1 MRPQQQPG
9 LRDRLRF
16 HNWPIATKLLAASLG
31 LAIIP
36 LLIAIAITGSVSS
49 DALTRQTRISLS
61 RLSYSVAQRITQALT
76 DKQGLLQVAAGDP
89 TVAELLTAPS
99 PEARATLQGDGQ
111 QAIQNLLSAS
121 SAIDVVGLY
130 NATGMA
136 MAHSDPG
143 LVGRDF
149 STRDFVKAGL
159 AGEAYT
165 SPYRVDAASDTP
177 GLNLSAPVLKGDQV
191 VGAIAVRVKG
201 SFIIGMLEDA
211 LSAAGQDIAESERTA
226 VQAYLVNPQGIVVG
240 QSTDAGWLYH
250 TLVNADTPEL
260 RDQIATLRP
269 LGLACPDGATQC
281 EANQKV
287 PRAPEPIPAA
297 HPLGETLLQGLRAD
311 EGGSY
316 RYCRP
321 TNPAAAASDCSGNW
335 HIVGFSPVRVL
346 SGSQTAAGANLLM
359 AVVDIPED
367 VFLQS
372 VSRQRALGLGI
383 TAVIALLALL
393 ASLLLAAAL
402 AKPISRLATIS
413 QEIEADKPF
422 QPEQLADLAS
432 HKDEVGH
439 LARVYTNMVVALR
452 ARMAELRTIHE
463 IGRTM
468 NTSVQLPETL
478 DYVATAIRQVI
489 NYDAVEICLYEQ
501 NLTQMVVHL
510 AVGGEPVG
518 EPPQAHAVDQGLLAR
533 MMQAQAGVLVSDIQA
548 APEADAG
555 IQRTWRQIAPRA
567 FLGVPLV
574 AKGQVIGS
582 IELVHRE
589 PGAFNQDNLRI
600 LESIAVQAA
609 VAVRNAQEVLER
621 ESKLKQEI
629 QELHIEIN
637 EAKREKEVQS
647 IVGTE
652 YFQRLREKARRLRGA
667 GREPSEPGRS

>member
-1 MRPQQQPG
+1 
-9 LRDRLRF
+9 
-16 HNWPIATKLLAASLG
+16 
-31 LAIIP
+31 
-36 LLIAIAITGSVSS
+36 
-49 DALTRQTRISLS
+49 
-61 RLSYSVAQRITQALT
+61 
-76 DKQGLLQVAAGDP
+76 
-89 TVAELLTAPS
+89 
-99 PEARATLQGDGQ
+99 
-111 QAIQNLLSAS
+111 
-121 SAIDVVGLY
+121 
-130 NATGMA
+130 

-143 LVGRDF
+143 VVGRDF
-149 STRDFVKAGL
+149 STRDFVKASL

-177 GLNLSAPVLKGDQV
+177 GLNLSSPVLKGDQV

-201 SFIIGMLEDA
+201 SFIIDMLADA

-226 VQAYLVNPQGIVVG
+226 IQAYLVNPQGIVVG
-240 QSTDAGWLYH
+240 QTTDAGWLYH

-260 RDQIATLRP
+260 RDQIAALRP
-269 LGLACPDGATQC
+269 LGVACPDGATQC
-281 EANQKV
+281 EPDQKV
-287 PRAPEPIPAA
+287 PRTPAA
-297 HPLGETLLQGLRAD
+297 IAAARPLGDTLLRGLQAD

-321 TNPAAAASDCSGNW
+321 DSPATTAGANGCSGNW
-335 HIVGFSPVRVL
+335 HIVGFSPVRVP
-346 SGSQTAAGANLLM
+346 SGTQSAAGANLLM

-367 VFLQS
+367 LFLQS
-372 VSRQRALGLGI
+372 VTRQRALGLGI
-383 TAVIALLALL
+383 TAVIAVLALL

-413 QEIEADKPF
+413 QEVGADKPF
-422 QPEQLADLAS
+422 QPEQIADLAN

-468 NTSVQLPETL
+468 NSSVQLPETL

-489 NYDAVEICLYEQ
+489 NYDAAEICLYEQ
-501 NLTQMVVHL
+501 NLAQMVLHL

-518 EPPQAHAVDQGLLAR
+518 DPPQTYAIDQGLLAR
-533 MMQAQAGVLVSDIQA
+533 MMQTQAGVLVSDIQA
-548 APEADAG
+548 VSEADAD
-555 IQRTWRQIAPRA
+555 IRHTWRQIAPRA

-574 AKGQVIGS
+574 AKGQVIGT

-609 VAVRNAQEVLER
+609 VAVRNAQEVEER

-629 QELHIEIN
+629 YELHIEIN

-652 YFQRLREKARRLRGA
+652 YFQRLREQARRLRGA
-667 GREPSEPGRS
+667 GRDPSESNQA